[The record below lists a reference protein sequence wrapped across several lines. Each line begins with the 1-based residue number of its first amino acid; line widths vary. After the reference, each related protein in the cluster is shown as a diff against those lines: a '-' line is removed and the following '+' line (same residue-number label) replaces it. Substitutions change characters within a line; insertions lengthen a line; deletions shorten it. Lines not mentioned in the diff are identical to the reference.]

1 MKKNKYI
8 DKLPKALQKEDKAQ
22 TKKQTGKKILLVLLI
37 ISILA
42 CFGVGGYYIYINIMN
57 GNIKIPIF
65 TEVPKET
72 TTITLTKVDRNLL
85 TINAQSEVGISKLT
99 YDLNSTQAQVIQ
111 FSGETYIE
119 ETIEMPI
126 GENVIYVSIVDVNGE
141 EITKEETMIVEAPKP
156 IIDLSVVGNN
166 IKITITS
173 EVELSEIRYKWN
185 EENEKK
191 ENMITYEEKMSFEK
205 QLEIPIGQN
214 TLTIVATDINGGITE
229 KNQVIKGV
237 TKATTSTIVQ
247 GEYLHFTV
255 VGKENIEKVE
265 FEFNG
270 KKYLMNT
277 DTFGETKTVHYK
289 VKLVEG
295 MNYLTITSTTQS
307 GGTDTTTYEQE
318 YTK

>member
-1 MKKNKYI
+1 MNQILQVNNNKNHNNSKHKKDIVLFLVILFIVFCLSMGAYI
-8 DKLPKALQKEDKAQ
+8 LFQNV
-22 TKKQTGKKILLVLLI
+22 I
-37 ISILA
+37 
-42 CFGVGGYYIYINIMN
+42 N
-57 GNIKIPIF
+57 GNIKLPIF
-65 TEVPKET
+65 IEEPKET
-72 TTITLTKVDRNLL
+72 TTITLTLVDRNLL

-99 YDLNSTQAQVIQ
+99 YDINSNQAQVIQ

-126 GENVIYVSIVDVNGE
+126 GENVVYVSIVDINGE
-141 EITKEETMIVEAPKP
+141 ETTKEETVIVEAPKP
-156 IIDLSVVGNN
+156 VIDLSVVGND

-173 EVELSEIRYKWN
+173 EIELSEIRYKWN
-185 EENEKK
+185 ADEEKK

-214 TLTIVATDINGGITE
+214 TLTIIATDIDGGITE
-229 KNQVIKGV
+229 KTQVIKGV
-237 TKATTSTIVQ
+237 TKATTSTRVQ

-277 DTFGETKTVHYK
+277 NTFGETKVVHYK
-289 VKLVEG
+289 VQLVEG
-295 MNYLTITSTTQS
+295 MNYLTITSTTKS
-307 GGTDTTTYEQE
+307 GGVDTTTYEHE

>member
-1 MKKNKYI
+1 MNQILQVNNNKNYNKSRHNKDI
-8 DKLPKALQKEDKAQ
+8 VLFVI
-22 TKKQTGKKILLVLLI
+22 ILLIVFCLSLGVYTLFKNI
-37 ISILA
+37 I
-42 CFGVGGYYIYINIMN
+42 N
-57 GNIKIPIF
+57 GNIDLPIF
-65 TEVPKET
+65 TEEPKEKI
-72 TTITLTKVDRNLL
+72 TITLTKVDRNLL

-99 YDLNSTQAQVIQ
+99 YDINSNQAQVIQ

-126 GENVIYVSIVDVNGE
+126 GENVIYVSIVDINGKE
-141 EITKEETMIVEAPKP
+141 ATKEETMIVEAPKP
-156 IIDLSVVGNN
+156 IIELSVVGSD
-166 IKITITS
+166 IKITVTS

-185 EENEKK
+185 LDKEKK

-214 TLTIVATDINGGITE
+214 TLTIIATDIYGVTTE
-229 KNQVIKGV
+229 KTQVIKGV

-255 VGKENIEKVE
+255 EGKENIEKVE
-265 FEFNG
+265 FIFNG

-277 DTFGETKTVHYK
+277 DTFGETKNVHYK

-295 MNYLTITSTTQS
+295 MNYLIITTTTQS
-307 GGTDTTTYEQE
+307 GGVDTTTYEQE

>member
-1 MKKNKYI
+1 MNQILQVNNKNNHNKLKHKKDI
-8 DKLPKALQKEDKAQ
+8 VLFLV
-22 TKKQTGKKILLVLLI
+22 ILLIVFCLSMGAYVLFQNI
-37 ISILA
+37 I
-42 CFGVGGYYIYINIMN
+42 N
-57 GNIKIPIF
+57 GNIKLPIF
-65 TEVPKET
+65 TEEPKET
-72 TTITLTKVDRNLL
+72 TTITLTLVDRNLL
-85 TINAQSEVGISKLT
+85 TINAQSETGISKLT
-99 YDLNSTQAQVIQ
+99 YDINSNQSQVIQ

-126 GENVIYVSIVDVNGE
+126 GENVIYVSIIDINGE
-141 EITKEETMIVEAPKP
+141 ETTKEEIMIVEAPKP
-156 IIDLSVVGNN
+156 IIDLSVVGND

-185 EENEKK
+185 QDKEKK

-214 TLTIVATDINGGITE
+214 TLTIVATDINGGTTE
-229 KNQVIKGV
+229 KVQAIKGV
-237 TKATTSTIVQ
+237 TKAKTSTIVQ

-265 FEFNG
+265 FVFNG

-289 VKLVEG
+289 VKLEEG

-307 GGTDTTTYEQE
+307 GGTDTTAYEQE

>member
-1 MKKNKYI
+1 MILGDSMVNNKKKHNELKHKKDIVLFLVILLIVFCVSMGAYMLVKNVI
-8 DKLPKALQKEDKAQ
+8 NGNVKLP
-22 TKKQTGKKILLVLLI
+22 
-37 ISILA
+37 
-42 CFGVGGYYIYINIMN
+42 
-57 GNIKIPIF
+57 IF
-65 TEVPKET
+65 EQESKET
-72 TTITLTKVDRNLL
+72 IITLTLVDRNLL
-85 TINAQSEVGISKLT
+85 TINVQSEVGISKIL
-99 YDLNSTQAQVIQ
+99 YDLNGEQSRIIEL
-111 FSGETYIE
+111 SGETLIE
-119 ETIEMPI
+119 KNIEMPT
-126 GENVIYVSIVDVNGE
+126 GENVIYVSIVDINGKE
-141 EITKEETMIVEAPKP
+141 TTKEETMIVEAPKP
-156 IIDLSVVGNN
+156 IIDLAVVGND

-173 EVELSEIRYKWN
+173 EIELSEIRYKWN
-185 EENEKK
+185 EEEEKK
-191 ENMITYEEKMSFEK
+191 ENMITYEEKMLFEK

-214 TLTIVATDINGGITE
+214 NLTIIATDINGATTE
-229 KNQVIKGV
+229 KIQAIKGV

-270 KKYLMNT
+270 KKYLMNK

-307 GGTDTTTYEQE
+307 GGVVTTVYEQE